1 MACCARLRTRWQGLA
16 IRPPSRNWISFT
28 VNSEKSASKLRR
40 DLKGGSLFEARP
52 FRELVVLAGLLARK
66 QN

>member
-1 MACCARLRTRWQGLA
+1 M
-16 IRPPSRNWISFT
+16 
-28 VNSEKSASKLRR
+28 NSEKSASKLRR